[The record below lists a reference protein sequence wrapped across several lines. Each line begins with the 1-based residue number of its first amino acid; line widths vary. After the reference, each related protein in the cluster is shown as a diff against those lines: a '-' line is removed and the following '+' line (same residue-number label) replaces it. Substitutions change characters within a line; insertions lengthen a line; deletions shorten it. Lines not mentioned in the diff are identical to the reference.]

1 MSVIPFHTKVS
12 SCQSSFA
19 VKVTGLLI
27 EQFDRSNALFCVSFN
42 QLNVVEVNEAP
53 VHFFSPCQ
61 FELISSL
68 FIPRCGSVIV
78 DLALKFTSTV
88 RESEVLSILQD
99 AVKNGE
105 FGVFTVSSITGT
117 RDTGITTTMATT
129 PTSSSDSMLPQHII
143 YIFVLCFPVF
153 QRPQRIMENPHGD
166 ASMLFLTLFY
176 YSASKS
182 EKKESSQWRSDN
194 NRTLTLKQ
202 ISKTLSIFET
212 GENSF
217 SAFLRFIH
225 LL

>member
-1 MSVIPFHTKVS
+1 MPVILFHTKFS

-19 VKVTGLLI
+19 VKSTGLLI
-27 EQFDRSNALFCVSFN
+27 EHFDRSNALFCVSFN
-42 QLNVVEVNEAP
+42 QLKVVEVNEAS

-78 DLALKFTSTV
+78 DLALKFSSTV

-105 FGVFTVSSITGT
+105 FGDFNVSAITGT

-166 ASMLFLTLFY
+166 ASMILLTLFY

-182 EKKESSQWRSDN
+182 EKKNSSQWRSDN
-194 NRTLTLKQ
+194 NKTLTLKQ
-202 ISKTLSIFET
+202 TSKTLSLRQSKICFPRFRALYIF
-212 GENSF
+212 F
-217 SAFLRFIH
+217 
-225 LL
+225 